1 MKSILLLM
9 LVMAMGITA
18 NASTVDATS
27 EMSSTMSSSCSSQ
40 QMQDI
45 QVSLSH
51 DSGKIRMGRTHS
63 FQVCLSCPAPYDVK
77 FEILIYIDGDYI
89 TSKTVK
95 IGQGFDA
102 SPSTSFKDL
111 LDYDLKPY
119 KLVVQPKM

>member
-1 MKSILLLM
+1 M
-9 LVMAMGITA
+9 LVMAMGLTA

-27 EMSSTMSSSCSSQ
+27 EMSSTMASSCSSQ